1 MGLFDIFKKKKA
13 NDDIKPSATTSSS
26 TRPTSSYST
35 TSQSPRTT
43 SKPSVARV
51 SDMVDFG
58 LKWQKKFVE
67 TCISNPTPSVQAE
80 ALMFTCWR
88 VWYHCLENN
97 KVSRDQAYL
106 YDFFAHLMAHLQDYY
121 AGFEDV
127 EIFMP
132 LFKNRYGIFRADLV
146 GLSNSNYPVTK
157 QYLPIS
163 TYRVF
168 CTEPLEL
175 IDPSTSTISSL
186 SMEQMD
192 EMTEFVGKFI
202 KVANAMSKELMDTF

>member
-1 MGLFDIFKKKKA
+1 M
-13 NDDIKPSATTSSS
+13 
-26 TRPTSSYST
+26 
-35 TSQSPRTT
+35 
-43 SKPSVARV
+43 
-51 SDMVDFG
+51 
-58 LKWQKKFVE
+58 
-67 TCISNPTPSVQAE
+67 
-80 ALMFTCWR
+80 
-88 VWYHCLENN
+88 
-97 KVSRDQAYL
+97 
-106 YDFFAHLMAHLQDYY
+106 
-121 AGFEDV
+121 
-127 EIFMP
+127 
-132 LFKNRYGIFRADLV
+132 